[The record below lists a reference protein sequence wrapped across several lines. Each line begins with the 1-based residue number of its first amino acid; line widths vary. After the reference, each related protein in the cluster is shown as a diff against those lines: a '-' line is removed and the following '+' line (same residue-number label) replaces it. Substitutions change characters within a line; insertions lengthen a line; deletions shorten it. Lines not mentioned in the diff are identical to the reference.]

1 MPTSLLKMPL
11 KIFPLQPPT
20 HWANAHLTSFTGIIF
35 LLEMLFVCLHDKFLS
50 FNGCPEWTS
59 FLYLALNFPHKTIC
73 PQFWLLSLKLLVGR
87 DSLGWMRRNWT
98 AKLKLM
104 KWGNESADMIEIFLL
119 LFCQSHLLNSCYHCM
134 SYIYAVWLSLYTAL
148 HLPKKRK
155 TQKVKYSTNWP
166 TLKALKL
173 STSFLQLV
181 PSHKHSL
188 NHLSIDTIFNTLILL
203 S

>member
-1 MPTSLLKMPL
+1 MHT
-11 KIFPLQPPT
+11 
-20 HWANAHLTSFTGIIF
+20 
-35 LLEMLFVCLHDKFLS
+35 
-50 FNGCPEWTS
+50 
-59 FLYLALNFPHKTIC
+59 
-73 PQFWLLSLKLLVGR
+73 WLLSRVSFSYWKCYLSVFMINFYLLAAAPNGPPFCILPWISHTKRFVPNS
-87 DSLGWMRRNWT
+87 DSFFKASCWKGLFLGWMRRNWT

>member
-50 FNGCPEWTS
+50 FSGCPKWTS
-59 FLYLALNFPHKTIC
+59 FLYLALNFPHKTVC
-73 PQFWLLSLKLLVGR
+73 PPILILSLKLLVGR

>member
-1 MPTSLLKMPL
+1 MPL

-50 FNGCPEWTS
+50 FSGCPKWTS
-59 FLYLALNFPHKTIC
+59 FLYLALNFPHKTVC
-73 PQFWLLSLKLLVGR
+73 PPILILSLKLLVGR

-134 SYIYAVWLSLYTAL
+134 SYIYMQFD
-148 HLPKKRK
+148 H
-155 TQKVKYSTNWP
+155 
-166 TLKALKL
+166 L
-173 STSFLQLV
+173 ST
-181 PSHKHSL
+181 
-188 NHLSIDTIFNTLILL
+188 LL
-203 S
+203 TFA